1 MNFPIVLSPLIL
13 TFLQWSF
20 LYPFSWDWY
29 SLQDLVLVYFSPQMP
44 GRCRPNHI
52 QPFSGGSQTCIAQTP
67 GLNFQLQSLF
77 GFPAS
82 MANSPCPIL
91 PIHQGPP
98 KTNFPFPLYSLS
110 GNGKY
115 QDLLNSHSKETAI
128 PGFILS
134 LYSLFHYSLQSV
146 MKFCQSDCYI
156 SDICSCLT
164 CIAMVQVLVTPTSR

>member
-1 MNFPIVLSPLIL
+1 MKSWKRLTNRNWMNFPIVLSPLIL

-20 LYPFSWDWY
+20 LCPFSRDWY

-82 MANSPCPIL
+82 IANSPCPIL

-98 KTNFPFPLYSLS
+98 KTNLPFPLYSLS
-110 GNGKY
+110 QGMGSTRIY
-115 QDLLNSHSKETAI
+115 LVATARRLGAI

-134 LYSLFHYSLQSV
+134 LYSLFHYPLQSV
-146 MKFCQSDCYI
+146 MKFCQSHC
-156 SDICSCLT
+156 
-164 CIAMVQVLVTPTSR
+164 